1 MTKNLLSTAL
11 GTLLLGSTL
20 LAHAATPAGA
30 AMPTVKPV
38 RGTVDAVQS
47 NRLDLTTRN
56 GQHLSVALTDKTSY
70 RLVSPAKLDAIEPNS
85 FVGSAAIPQPD
96 GSLKALE
103 VTVFEASLRGTGE
116 GHYGWENADGS
127 AGTMTNGTV
136 GELKNANGR
145 TLTVQYKGGEK
156 QLHVPEDVPIAY
168 VEPGKAD
175 ELKPGTKIVLF
186 PDADGKTAKGVAIGK
201 DGYTPPM

>member
-1 MTKNLLSTAL
+1 MNKNALSAVL

-20 LAHAATPAGA
+20 IAQAADS

-38 RGTVDAVQS
+38 RGTVDKLES
-47 NRLDLTTRN
+47 NTLSLITRN
-56 GQHLSVALTDKTSY
+56 GQHMSIGLTDKTSY

-136 GELKNANGR
+136 GELKKTDGR
-145 TLTVQYKGGEK
+145 TLTVQYNGGEK

-168 VEPGKAD
+168 VEPSDATPLKA
-175 ELKPGTKIVLF
+175 GTKIVLF
-186 PDADGKTAKGVAIGK
+186 PDADGKHAKGIAIGK